1 MLLNI
6 FILYLIIVLIQ
17 YKYVDSELFY
27 NKYEHILD
35 DKIDFNNKNYN
46 KLIEIF
52 SSVLKERQQLLE
64 SGKMTYDEWI
74 KYNNENVLIKVEDQQ
89 YFIWIYE
96 QLNGDSQIITKV
108 HINKEFNDLAW
119 TDIAKE
125 GEEYLRFT
133 KYTSDPLVINNMFK
147 MSSLDYTNNISGYWI
162 DEMTNRPVKKEGI
175 FLKFYDKQQK
185 KSGVIGIGFE
195 MTDISKIS
203 AFRYINNIHELYVLL
218 GSLLSLIISILI
230 IIINDYNNYSY
241 IKSLWFIIISNIFI
255 FFYLNS
261 KEQSSTTD
269 IELEKVKNVHA
280 GMLSTSFLVGVNV
293 YILTTLNKFK
303 ESRKLFIECAIIFGF
318 SIFLL
323 LIASLQFSNYSS
335 MKELTID
342 RISIQFI
349 FNYSII
355 LNIFII
361 INFILYFFRSEIQK
375 KINNLFYK

>member
-1 MLLNI
+1 MLFNL
-6 FILYLIIVLIQ
+6 FVLYLIILLIQ
-17 YKYVDSELFY
+17 YKYVDSDLFY

-46 KLIEIF
+46 KLMEIF
-52 SSVLKERQQLLE
+52 SSILKERQQLLE

-185 KSGVIGIGFE
+185 KTGVIGIGFE
-195 MTDISKIS
+195 MTDISKVS
-203 AFRYINNIHELYVLL
+203 AFRYINNIHQLYVLL
-218 GSLLSLIISILI
+218 GSLLSLIIGMLI

-335 MKELTID
+335 MKELTVD

-361 INFILYFFRSEIQK
+361 INFILHFFRSEIQK